1 MFRSCLW
8 FSQWFTF
15 FLLHDFQTQRAT
27 VIEVSRA
34 PGAVWLPW
42 GRLDWNFG
50 RLVWGEVLVQDG
62 KSSHSLCRR
71 RRRGSNKV
79 RKIKLMDCR
88 SFITSAEFFC
98 GQWLSYKIAFFCFG
112 TLQSLNSSV
121 PTYCDGFSEDR
132 SAGRS
137 WQPKEPLPFW
147 SFWSCLKK
155 RMHEGRLLCDC
166 SCHEK
171 KSGRRSKTN
180 SCRQETSP
188 FLRLFQAKKDTGRV
202 PR

>member
-1 MFRSCLW
+1 MNLNPILNSVYFLFCSISPFFFLCFLFFFLFVFVFSIFFFVSLRSRIKSGRHDVPVMFMAFPVVYL
-8 FSQWFTF
+8 

-34 PGAVWLPW
+34 PGAMWLPW

-112 TLQSLNSSV
+112 TLQSLNSSNILW
-121 PTYCDGFSEDR
+121 R
-132 SAGRS
+132 I
-137 WQPKEPLPFW
+137 FW
-147 SFWSCLKK
+147 
-155 RMHEGRLLCDC
+155 G
-166 SCHEK
+166 
-171 KSGRRSKTN
+171 
-180 SCRQETSP
+180 P
-188 FLRLFQAKKDTGRV
+188 
-202 PR
+202 